1 MVTISTPLG
10 GAPPASSGV
19 AQPAGGACSFG
30 LSAVRFFE
38 EGAAVIG
45 VGFFAFAPLDFG
57 PAAAAFSAAFAVAAA
72 VLAVEVEGVAV
83 FGFAAAGFLFAGAF
97 ALAATLSAA
106 FAVDAAFG
114 LDAVEAFGLEPVA
127 AFGLD
132 AVEAFGLEPVA
143 AFGLDAVEAFG
154 LDADEAFALDAAFG
168 FVADAF
174 ALLAAELVALAFA
187 AVFVPLFAVVPV
199 LFARDEDEDAL
210 GLDAPP
216 PLALERDGAVFAAA
230 FAAAATVAAASLVAG
245 ALSVEPDAALPSA
258 SRRPVEGLSPRF
270 RERRTGRE
278 RGRLERTSRWL
289 SSAISRSLCRRLG
302 CNRFSPE
309 TFIDFNHRIHRLR
322 QPVLGGG
329 DVTLPRPASPREEH
343 HVAGP

>member
-132 AVEAFGLEPVA
+132 AVEAFGL
-143 AFGLDAVEAFG
+143 
-154 LDADEAFALDAAFG
+154 DADEAFALDAAFG

-216 PLALERDGAVFAAA
+216 PFAEERDGAVFAAA